1 MTKYKELHR
10 AVQHLTDFQMNGP
23 VRRVAEYQTA
33 GRGRKY
39 ATWRI
44 DNGRIPIGRT
54 AGVAPPHA
62 RQTLSPLWLPR
73 NDPLPPPSDGAADLP
88 SRRP

>member
-23 VRRVAEYQTA
+23 VRRAAEYRTA
-33 GRGRKY
+33 SRDRKY

-44 DNGRIPIGRT
+44 DNGRIPTGRM
-54 AGVAPPHA
+54 AGAAPLHA
-62 RQTLSPLWLPR
+62 RSTLSPLWMPR
-73 NDPLPPPSDGAADLP
+73 NDPLPAPRADATDLP